1 MGIGYNTS
9 IVRDGLVLYLDAAN
23 RKSYTGSGVNIN
35 NLSAP
40 TNNGT
45 LINGVAFSTENGGC
59 FVFDTTNDFISV
71 AGTEALNLINN
82 VTLEAW
88 IKYTTTANTV
98 CIEKSNNNSHYQFQI
113 FSNTQGTGLGGE
125 LVFML
130 QPNPSN

>member
-1 MGIGYNTS
+1 
-9 IVRDGLVLYLDAAN
+9 
-23 RKSYTGSGVNIN
+23 
-35 NLSAP
+35 
-40 TNNGT
+40 
-45 LINGVAFSTENGGC
+45 VAFSTENGGC